1 MLGVA
6 LVRSQLVG
14 GLRSMALAGVF
25 ISACGGLLATI
36 GRFLVLQS
44 IVHGVRYGTRREVLR
59 DAFLFALVSLLEGF
73 CAVVSRQILAANVAH
88 VLVARVSAC
97 LARKVDALSAA
108 DDGGAPPMDA
118 IFGADIPR
126 VLSLV
131 KFLTMLP
138 CGVAALLGGVGVLVY
153 FLGATSL
160 AGQETGDATSL
171 RRGSVRSDAR
181 EKSIHAL
188 ISPREMIVRPKLS
201 QNDWE
206 LSEIGGFRKVGD
218 CLTLV
223 PCPGRSSASVA

>member
-1 MLGVA
+1 MPAAARSFVGSRRNVLGVA

-14 GLRSMALAGVF
+14 GLRSMALAGIF

-131 KFLTMLP
+131 KFLSMLP

-160 AGQETGDATSL
+160 AGRDAGDSTSL
-171 RRGSVRSDAR
+171 QRGCPRSDSR
-181 EKSIHAL
+181 GTKHGT
-188 ISPREMIVRPKLS
+188 PWVRP
-201 QNDWE
+201 E
-206 LSEIGGFRKVGD
+206 R
-218 CLTLV
+218 
-223 PCPGRSSASVA
+223 